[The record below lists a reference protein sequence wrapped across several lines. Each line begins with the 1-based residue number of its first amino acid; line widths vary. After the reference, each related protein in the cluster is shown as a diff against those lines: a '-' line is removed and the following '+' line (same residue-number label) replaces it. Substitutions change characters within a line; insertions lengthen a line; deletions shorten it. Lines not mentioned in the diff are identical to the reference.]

1 MDKIHTDD
9 TGFTVV
15 ELLLVIIIIILV
27 GFAGWYVY
35 HTDHKTT
42 VSSSNAGTTSAKTS
56 STSTTKTVSYF
67 TITQWGVRAPYSGSL
82 TLEYTAPTG
91 SDPAEINLSSAQ
103 LDASDPACQSS
114 PNYGGV
120 LERYTSTDIVQNEDG
135 TSSGLT
141 PSQYFAQNDI
151 TTGYA
156 HIGNYYYW
164 YIHPNGVCGSSQS
177 SQNIQTQTDSG
188 FQAIVLTLQAVPTQ

>member
-1 MDKIHTDD
+1 MHLTPPAKAALIT
-9 TGFTVV
+9 
-15 ELLLVIIIIILV
+15 E
-27 GFAGWYVY
+27 VY
-35 HTDHKTT
+35 WK
-42 VSSSNAGTTSAKTS
+42 
-56 STSTTKTVSYF
+56 
-67 TITQWGVRAPYSGSL
+67 
-82 TLEYTAPTG
+82 
-91 SDPAEINLSSAQ
+91 
-103 LDASDPACQSS
+103 
-114 PNYGGV
+114 
-120 LERYTSTDIVQNEDG
+120 RYTSTDIVQNEDG

-188 FQAIVLTLQAVPTQ
+188 FQAIVLTLQAGTDTVTS